1 MKFKT
6 YISKDSKLKEAIA
19 TLGWSNNEDI
29 YSCSE
34 DQQVYKWS
42 STNREMVQVAKLP
55 DGFISTDLHWLIGK
69 GSGLGTPGASAAS
82 GSKGGESLLI
92 AGADGRFVILN
103 KSARIERNVSAHTGP
118 IVTARWSPDGAGLL
132 TAGEDGII
140 KIWSRS
146 GMLRSTVVQNEG
158 QIRCARWSPN
168 AAAIAYCQGPFVAI
182 KPLAANSKL
191 TKWRAHEG
199 LILCLSWSNNTS
211 MIGTGG
217 EDCRYK
223 IWDTL
228 GTNIYTSVAD
238 DYAITS
244 IDFCPDGELLAIGG
258 FNMLKLCHYTGWSH
272 SIVRF
277 NQQVTGSLFNIVWSA
292 DSTQI
297 ASSTSSGSLLFG
309 HIIERELRNRNLKA
323 ITTGRKTIQ
332 LQDIVAH
339 TSDTLDFSER
349 IIKWELGYGHLVVA
363 TVHQVHI
370 FNEHYINTPIIIDG
384 RSDIRII
391 MLGKKH
397 FILVDYNSI
406 WIYTYTGRLH
416 LNPRFPGSQAQIPHL
431 NGRCISLGMDSLA
444 IRDHSD
450 QTIVHVFDLL
460 PGATRQEEPYSIHSK
475 SPIVEVAVCRYGNPD
490 DQYLVFIDANQDLY
504 ITSVH
509 SGPEYVMHK
518 IGTQVTTTM
527 WSSDTNILVGLHDLS
542 YSVWYCPGEAC
553 GDPTL
558 IALTTFTYD
567 TSEFGKNITLENFE
581 GANITFRSSGAIFT
595 ISVKTYCV
603 ILHKLFAENQW
614 ERALKLCRL
623 AQNHLL
629 WATLAAMASKRNQL
643 EISEEAFSASLQI
656 DKVNYLNY
664 IKSLPLSS
672 PEHMAENSIM
682 NGRIQEAEI
691 ILMHNKRIPEAI
703 RFCLRMHR
711 WNKALEVA
719 IKHDID
725 VQLVLEERRK
735 YLRALEREENDE
747 QFLALDER
755 LD

>member
-1 MKFKT
+1 
-6 YISKDSKLKEAIA
+6 
-19 TLGWSNNEDI
+19 
-29 YSCSE
+29 
-34 DQQVYKWS
+34 
-42 STNREMVQVAKLP
+42 MVQVAKLP
-55 DGFISTDLHWLIGK
+55 DGFVSTDLHWLVGK
-69 GSGLGTPGASAAS
+69 GSGLGTPGASAPG
-82 GSKGGESLLI
+82 GSKGGESLLV

-103 KSARIERNVSAHTGP
+103 KSARIERNVLAHTGP
-118 IVTARWSPDGAGLL
+118 IVAARWSPDGAGLL

-168 AAAIAYCQGPFVAI
+168 ASALVYCQGPFVAV

-191 TKWRAHEG
+191 TKWRAHDG
-199 LILCLSWSNNTS
+199 LVLCLSWSNNTS

-244 IDFCPDGELLAIGG
+244 INFCPDGELLAIGG

-297 ASSTSSGSLLFG
+297 ASSTSTGTLLFG

-323 ITTGRKTIQ
+323 MTTGRKTIQ
-332 LQDIVAH
+332 LQDIVAR

-370 FNEHYINTPIIIDG
+370 FNENYINTPIIIDG

-460 PGATRQEEPYSIHSK
+460 PGATRQEEPYK
-475 SPIVEVAVCRYGNPD
+475 
-490 DQYLVFIDANQDLY
+490 
-504 ITSVH
+504 
-509 SGPEYVMHK
+509 
-518 IGTQVTTTM
+518 
-527 WSSDTNILVGLHDLS
+527 
-542 YSVWYCPGEAC
+542 
-553 GDPTL
+553 
-558 IALTTFTYD
+558 
-567 TSEFGKNITLENFE
+567 
-581 GANITFRSSGAIFT
+581 
-595 ISVKTYCV
+595 
-603 ILHKLFAENQW
+603 NQW

-719 IKHDID
+719 VKHGID
-725 VQLVLEERRK
+725 VELVLEERKK
-735 YLRALEREENDE
+735 YLRALEREENE
-747 QFLALDER
+747 PQFLALDER